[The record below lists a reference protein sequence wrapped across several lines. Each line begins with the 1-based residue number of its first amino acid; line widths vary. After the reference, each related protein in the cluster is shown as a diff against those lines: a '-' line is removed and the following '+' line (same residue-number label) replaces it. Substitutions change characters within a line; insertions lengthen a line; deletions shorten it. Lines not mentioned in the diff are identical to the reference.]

1 MGHQSKPQPLWEG
14 KLTVELTAT
23 SVEQAW
29 PPLEDFC
36 NLHKWIPINTC
47 YHVEGVPGQPGL
59 VRYCSST
66 VKTVVEDDA
75 AVSVSE
81 SETTVKWVKEKL
93 MMMDPVQRCLSYEVV
108 ESNMG
113 FESYVATLKVIPVEG
128 DGETVGCLI
137 EWGFVCDP
145 VEGLSLEDFESYIQ
159 YCLQFM
165 AKKIEVEC
173 SGTADVRT

>member
-14 KLTVELTAT
+14 KLTVQLTT
-23 SVEQAW
+23 ISPEQAW
-29 PPLEDFC
+29 PALEDFC

-47 YHVEGVPGQPGL
+47 YHVEGVQGQPGL

-66 VKTVVEDDA
+66 VKAVVEDA
-75 AVSVSE
+75 VSE
-81 SETTVKWVKEKL
+81 SETTVKWAKEKL
-93 MMMDPVQRCLSYEVV
+93 LMMDPVQRCLSYEVV
-108 ESNMG
+108 ENNMG
-113 FESYVATLKVIPVEG
+113 LESYVATLKVVSVEG
-128 DGETVGCLI
+128 DGESVGCLI

-145 VEGLSLEDFESYIQ
+145 VEGGSLEDFESYLE
-159 YCLQFM
+159 YCLRFM